1 MIKNILLVG
10 AGGALGSIMRYLIST
25 LFAHFAICSE
35 WAIFSVN
42 VIGSFLIGML
52 MPLLGNTS
60 SLFLIAGFCGGFT
73 TFSTFSSQA
82 LHLFQSGQR
91 ITAFIY
97 ILASVVISVISVFL
111 GLYFAEKFLK

>member
-1 MIKNILLVG
+1 MIQNILLVG
-10 AGGALGSIMRYLIST
+10 VGGALGSIIRYLITT

-35 WAIFSVN
+35 WAIFSIN
-42 VIGSFLIGML
+42 VIGSFLIGAL
-52 MPLLGNTS
+52 IPILGSTSNLL
-60 SLFLIAGFCGGFT
+60 IIVGFCGGFT

-91 ITAFIY
+91 LMAMIY
-97 ILASVVISVISVFL
+97 ILASVVISVFSVLL